1 MTDKTRHNG
10 QDISPPDK
18 LLNSF
23 PVPERQ
29 EIKEV
34 WQKSGHAE
42 QRHPKIADHEIEKA
56 LSEVHQRLGFQ
67 ENRKNEKNKS
77 GKSFSPAWL
86 LAAAAILLALG
97 MGYFLIPK
105 SVAVPYG
112 ELASV
117 ELPDGTLVEMN
128 SGTRL
133 WYNRLFAVT
142 NRSVALDGEAYFN
155 VSTGD
160 KAFLVNANESVI
172 EVTGTRFN
180 VRSWSSDPEGITNV
194 TVTEGEIRFYP
205 LHLPDRNVTLTPG
218 MMSLWNKNMNE
229 PAAPESVSPE
239 KFLGWRNNMLIFN
252 EKPLIVIINELERKY
267 NTRIELE
274 ESEFA
279 YETLT
284 TYYTE
289 SRDLESVLKD
299 ICLVKGLRFAATTD
313 GYRIYK

>member
-1 MTDKTRHNG
+1 MTDKSRHNG

-18 LLNSF
+18 LLNNF
-23 PVPERQ
+23 PVHERQ

-34 WQKSGHAE
+34 WRESGRAE
-42 QRHPKIADHEIEKA
+42 QRHLEIADHEIEKA

-67 ENRKNEKNKS
+67 DHRKNDRKNS
-77 GKSFSPAWL
+77 GKSFSLAML
-86 LAAAAILLALG
+86 LAAAVILLALG

-105 SVAVPYG
+105 SVTVPYG
-112 ELASV
+112 ELATV

-128 SGTRL
+128 SGTRM

-142 NRSVALDGEAYFN
+142 NRSVTLDGEAFFS
-155 VSTGD
+155 VSTGE

-218 MMSLWNKNMNE
+218 MMSLWNKNMDE

-289 SRDLESVLKD
+289 NRDLESVLKD